1 MPTTTTCKVVWNV
14 STGFSPITLVVA
26 GALKSETEKQITL
39 VTPDNQ
45 TLTIPVADIDERT
58 PPKSAMPSV
67 KEPLALRELRDR
79 VAFLATLK

>member
-1 MPTTTTCKVVWNV
+1 M
-14 STGFSPITLVVA
+14 A

-67 KEPLALRELRDR
+67 KEILTLRELRD
-79 VAFLATLK
+79 VVEILATLN